1 MADVSLPGDNRPER
15 GKIPSEC
22 AILYRDCPQ
31 DQPNFLCNFARSADA
46 RFRFFRSIARD
57 RARAQVSKRAI
68 HTFNEE
74 VLMAEVLMAKD
85 PKPFRDLNENVEQA
99 AEQTMKQ
106 AEGATGTYFNWLQK
120 TMSGSPWGATD
131 FGKKVQSY
139 TEQNIAA
146 TQAYVQ
152 KLSQA
157 KTVQ

>member
-1 MADVSLPGDNRPER
+1 
-15 GKIPSEC
+15 
-22 AILYRDCPQ
+22 
-31 DQPNFLCNFARSADA
+31 
-46 RFRFFRSIARD
+46 
-57 RARAQVSKRAI
+57 
-68 HTFNEE
+68 
-74 VLMAEVLMAKD
+74 MAEVLMAKD

-157 KTVQ
+157 KTVQNAAQIQVEFMQAQMTSSVDQLKQLGEAYSKAFAGLAKSPFDMAS